1 MKEMQLTKKH
11 SMEDGVIDQE
21 LSQGEDTIETFGE
34 VMVKEVKEGIKTA
47 VDLVKED
54 SEEMVINET
63 ENKMGLE
70 EVKEDPK
77 GLVEDEV
84 MEVVEAMEMAKNQ
97 RRTLI
102 HLIRMELGKFVL
114 LVALIDI
121 FLKIALT
128 HGRI

>member
-1 MKEMQLTKKH
+1 
-11 SMEDGVIDQE
+11 MEDGVIDQE
-21 LSQGEDTIETFGE
+21 LSLGEDTIKTFEE
-34 VMVKEVKEGIKTA
+34 VIVKEEKEGIKTA
-47 VDLVKED
+47 VDLEKKD
-54 SEEMVINET
+54 SEEMEITKT
-63 ENKMGLE
+63 EDKTGLE
-70 EVKEDPK
+70 EVKVKEDSK

-84 MEVVEAMEMAKNQ
+84 MEVVEAMEMAKNR